1 MRVFY
6 VTAYWPTEETPWSA
20 PFIAR
25 QVDFLRRAG
34 LDVEVFHFRGYRNL
48 ANYVRIYRRL
58 HACLRR
64 ERYDVIHA
72 QFGHSGFLAGLP
84 KRAPLVVTF
93 QGSDLEG
100 IYGPHGHYELISYP
114 LRLAMQL
121 VAYLADEVIVVSQR
135 LGRLLWRKDYHV
147 LPGGVDLDLFRPL
160 DQRVARERL
169 RLPLDKKLILF
180 VGAPEKPVKRYPLAC
195 EVVRVLDP
203 SLDAEL
209 VVASGIPPHQMPL
222 YMNAA
227 DALLVTSKHEGSPN
241 TVKEALACNLP
252 IVSVDVG
259 DVRERLEG
267 VANCVVVPSDEATV
281 IAQHL
286 TDILRSGLRSNGR
299 EAARALD
306 EAQLAKQHIAIYESA
321 IRKYRGE
328 RTKR

>member
-6 VTAYWPTEETPWSA
+6 VTAYWPTDETPWSA
-20 PFIAR
+20 PFVAR

-34 LDVEVFHFRGYRNL
+34 LNVKVFHFRGYRKP
-48 ANYVRIYRRL
+48 ANYMHIYRKL
-58 HACLRR
+58 HAHLRR

-100 IYGPHGHYELISYP
+100 IYGPHGRYELISYP

-121 VAYLADEVIVVSQR
+121 VACLADEVILVSRR
-135 LGRLLWRKDYHV
+135 LGRFLWRRDYHV
-147 LPGGVDLDLFRPL
+147 IPGGLDLSLFRPME
-160 DQRVARERL
+160 QHIARQQL
-169 RLPLDKKLILF
+169 GMPQDKKLVLF
-180 VGAPEKPVKRYPLAC
+180 VGSPERPVKRFHLAQ
-195 EVVRVLDP
+195 EVVRALDP
-203 SLDAEL
+203 SLEAML
-209 VVASGIPPHQMPL
+209 VVASHVPPYQVPI

-241 TVKEALACNLP
+241 VVKEALACNLP

-259 DVRERLEG
+259 DVRERLER
-267 VANCVVVPSDEATV
+267 VTNCAVIPSDDPLV

-286 TDILRSGLRSNGR
+286 ADILRRGQRTNGW
-299 EAARALD
+299 EIAQELD
-306 EAQLAKQHIAIYESA
+306 EARLAEQHIAVYEAA
-321 IRKYRGE
+321 IRRYRG
-328 RTKR
+328 KSPGS